1 MAMIDYGAILRVDGK
16 IVNKEEL
23 FMECSDTGYVCEK
36 AYYPETDKWYD
47 IDGNYYVYAGDDN
60 FLVVFY
66 KEYFSV
72 ISKGIYLGSHMATNF
87 VKETMMFDGL
97 PTITVEHIDKKMYM
111 PKWLI
116 EDNAVEDWEFEW
128 WTERYGIRKARLLKD
143 RWIKKHRRNLKDKSM
158 LRYNGKQ
165 LATWE
170 YNGKKYECVFGYGV
184 DSSEKLWNEG
194 TFQKDYNYTD
204 KEIEFIGKWF
214 EGDK

>member
-16 IVNKEEL
+16 IVNKEKL

-36 AYYPETDKWYD
+36 AYYPETDEWYD
-47 IDGNYYVYAGDDN
+47 IQGNYYAYAGDDN
-60 FLVVFY
+60 FLVIFY

-72 ISKGIYLGSHMATNF
+72 ISKGVYLGIHRITNF
-87 VKETMMFDGL
+87 AKETMMFDGF

-111 PKWLI
+111 PRWVTD
-116 EDNAVEDWEFEW
+116 EPAYDNDDMEW
-128 WTERYGIRKARLLKD
+128 WIYQYGIKKAKRIAHKCIKNRRK
-143 RWIKKHRRNLKDKSM
+143 NLKDKSL